1 MPVTSPLF
9 SLRTRIATVS
19 SGALLLC
26 GGLAAAPAVAAPT
39 PAPSGSTGT
48 VSIAQIQG
56 TGDETPLKGQTVTT
70 EPSVVTAVYPGDPGT
85 LGGFVIQTP
94 GTGGHVDTSRASN
107 AVFVY
112 TGATQS
118 TVAVG
123 DRVQVTGVA
132 GEFKG
137 LTQLA
142 GNVEVTPVRDKLPA
156 VKPVTNNWAS
166 TAANRENLESMLYL
180 PKEKFRVSDTYGVGR
195 YGELGLS
202 AGKELPAQPTQ
213 VARPNSPEARAQAQ
227 RNDAISVTL
236 DDGTNRGFAAS
247 PTQEPRQVPYLTPE
261 NPVAVGDTARITA
274 PVIVDYR
281 FDKWRLQPTAP
292 VVPGKEPA
300 RFSGSADPKPG
311 VGGQVRIASFN
322 VLNYFTTVGQDKGCR
337 GGNYSADGTYNVAQG
352 CDARGAYDR
361 ADFERQQAKTVSAIN
376 KVDASVVGLMEVENS
391 AKLGEPKDEALAS
404 LVKALNKAAG
414 YTKWAYVPVADSE
427 LQPVAEQDFIT
438 NAIIYQPREVK
449 QVGQARAL
457 GTEAVAGGAFENART
472 PIAATFTATK
482 GGGKHG
488 AAPTTVVVNH
498 FKSKG
503 SAPRTGPNRDTGDGQ
518 GAWNA
523 SRVAQASAVVDWIPE
538 LTAAAGSQDVAVL
551 GDFNSYAQ
559 EDPLQ
564 EFYRAGYARA
574 AEDDYT
580 YVFGGQVGSLD
591 HMLISPSLAKRMTGA
606 AAWNI
611 NSGQSPL
618 LQYAQYRTTA
628 LDYYVPNEVA
638 SSDHDPFI
646 AGFRA
651 GKK

>member
-1 MPVTSPLF
+1 MPTPHPSAPADAVRRGALAISLSAALLTTGLGATPAIAAPSTTS
-9 SLRTRIATVS
+9 IAT
-19 SGALLLC
+19 
-26 GGLAAAPAVAAPT
+26 
-39 PAPSGSTGT
+39 
-48 VSIAQIQG
+48 IQG
-56 TGDETPLKGQTVTT
+56 TGQSTPLAGQTVTT
-70 EPSVVTAVYPGDPGT
+70 EPAVVTAVYPSGPGS

-94 GTGGHVDTSRASN
+94 GSGGTITGTTASTGL
-107 AVFVY
+107 FVH
-112 TGATQS
+112 TGQAPV
-118 TVAVG
+118 TVQRG
-123 DRVQVTGVA
+123 DAVQVTGTA
-132 GEFKG
+132 GEYQG
-137 LTQLA
+137 LTQLSGTVSVKKVVKKVA
-142 GNVEVTPVRDKLPA
+142 P
-156 VKPVTNNWAS
+156 VKPVTTDWAS
-166 TAANRENLESMLYL
+166 TASYRENLESMVYQ
-180 PKEKFRVSDTYGVGR
+180 PRENFRVADTYGVGR

-281 FDKWRLQPTAP
+281 FDKWRLQPTTP

-337 GGNYSADGTYNVAQG
+337 GGNYSTDGTYNVAQG

-361 ADFERQQAKTVSAIN
+361 ADFERQQAKTVSVIN

-438 NAIIYQPREVK
+438 NAIVYQPREVT

-457 GTEAVAGGAFENART
+457 GSEAVAGGAFENART

-518 GAWNA
+518 GAWNT

-651 GKK
+651 GTK

>member
-1 MPVTSPLF
+1 MPTPHPSAPAGAVRRGALAISLSAALLTTGLGATPAIAAPSTTS
-9 SLRTRIATVS
+9 IAT
-19 SGALLLC
+19 
-26 GGLAAAPAVAAPT
+26 
-39 PAPSGSTGT
+39 
-48 VSIAQIQG
+48 IQG
-56 TGDETPLKGQTVTT
+56 TGQSTPLAGQTVTT
-70 EPSVVTAVYPGDPGT
+70 EPAVVTAVYPPGPGS

-94 GTGGHVDTSRASN
+94 GSGGTITGTTASTGL
-107 AVFVY
+107 FVH
-112 TGATQS
+112 TGQAPV
-118 TVAVG
+118 TVQRG
-123 DRVQVTGVA
+123 DAVQVTGTA
-132 GEFKG
+132 GEYQG
-137 LTQLA
+137 LTQLSGTVSVKKVVKKVA
-142 GNVEVTPVRDKLPA
+142 P
-156 VKPVTNNWAS
+156 VKPVTTDWAS
-166 TAANRENLESMLYL
+166 TASYRENLESMVYQ
-180 PKEKFRVSDTYGVGR
+180 PRENFRVADTYGVGR

-311 VGGQVRIASFN
+311 VDGQVRIASFN
-322 VLNYFTTVGQDKGCR
+322 VLNYFTTVGHDKGCR
-337 GGNYSADGTYNVAQG
+337 GGNYSTDGTYNVAQG

-404 LVKALNKAAG
+404 LVKALNKTAG

-438 NAIIYQPREVK
+438 NAIIYQPREVT

-457 GTEAVAGGAFENART
+457 GSEAVAGGAFENART

-651 GKK
+651 GTK

>member
-1 MPVTSPLF
+1 MPTPHPSAPADAVRRGALAISLSAALLTTGLGATPAIAAPSTTS
-9 SLRTRIATVS
+9 IAT
-19 SGALLLC
+19 
-26 GGLAAAPAVAAPT
+26 
-39 PAPSGSTGT
+39 
-48 VSIAQIQG
+48 IQG
-56 TGDETPLKGQTVTT
+56 TGQSTPLAGQTVTT
-70 EPSVVTAVYPGDPGT
+70 EPAVVTAVYPSGPGS

-94 GTGGHVDTSRASN
+94 GSGGTITGTTASTGL
-107 AVFVY
+107 FVH
-112 TGATQS
+112 TGQAPV
-118 TVAVG
+118 TVQRG
-123 DRVQVTGVA
+123 DAVQVTGTA
-132 GEFKG
+132 GEYQG
-137 LTQLA
+137 LTQLSGTVSVKKVVKKVA
-142 GNVEVTPVRDKLPA
+142 P
-156 VKPVTNNWAS
+156 VKPVTTDWAS
-166 TAANRENLESMLYL
+166 TASYRENLESMVYQ
-180 PKEKFRVSDTYGVGR
+180 PRENFRVADTYGVGR

-281 FDKWRLQPTAP
+281 FDKWRLQPTTP
-292 VVPGKEPA
+292 MVPGKEPA

-337 GGNYSADGTYNVAQG
+337 GGNYSTDGTYNVAQG

-361 ADFERQQAKTVSAIN
+361 ADFERQQAKTVSVIN

-438 NAIIYQPREVK
+438 NAIVYQPREVT

-457 GTEAVAGGAFENART
+457 GSEAVAGGAFENART

-518 GAWNA
+518 GAWNT

-651 GKK
+651 GTK

>member
-1 MPVTSPLF
+1 MRRGALAISLSAALLTTGLGATPAIAAPSTTS
-9 SLRTRIATVS
+9 IAT
-19 SGALLLC
+19 
-26 GGLAAAPAVAAPT
+26 
-39 PAPSGSTGT
+39 
-48 VSIAQIQG
+48 IQG
-56 TGDETPLKGQTVTT
+56 TGQSTPLAGQTVTT
-70 EPSVVTAVYPGDPGT
+70 EPAVVTAVYPSGPGS

-94 GTGGHVDTSRASN
+94 GSGGTITGTTASTGL
-107 AVFVY
+107 FVH
-112 TGATQS
+112 TGQAPV
-118 TVAVG
+118 TVQRG
-123 DRVQVTGVA
+123 DAVQVTGTA
-132 GEFKG
+132 GEYQG
-137 LTQLA
+137 LTQLSGTVSVKKVVKKVA
-142 GNVEVTPVRDKLPA
+142 P
-156 VKPVTNNWAS
+156 VKPVTTDWAS
-166 TAANRENLESMLYL
+166 TASYRENLESMVYQ
-180 PKEKFRVSDTYGVGR
+180 PRENFRVADTYGVGR

-281 FDKWRLQPTAP
+281 FDKWRLQPTTP

-337 GGNYSADGTYNVAQG
+337 GGNYSTDGTYNVAQG

-361 ADFERQQAKTVSAIN
+361 ADFERQQAKTVSVIN

-438 NAIIYQPREVK
+438 NAIVYQPREVT

-457 GTEAVAGGAFENART
+457 GSEAVAGGAFENART

-518 GAWNA
+518 GAWNT

-651 GKK
+651 GTK